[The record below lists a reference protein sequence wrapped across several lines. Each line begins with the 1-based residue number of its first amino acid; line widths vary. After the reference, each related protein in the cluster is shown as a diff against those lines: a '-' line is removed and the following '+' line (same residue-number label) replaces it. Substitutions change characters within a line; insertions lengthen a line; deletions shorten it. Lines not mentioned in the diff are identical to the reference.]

1 MHASRGRATNGR
13 LSCIVMVMTGAKWE
27 GSFMP
32 ELEKSTPK
40 GATFKAAA
48 WVVQELGGCAS
59 SMQRS
64 VMSYTISVP
73 AVSDLHRR

>member
-1 MHASRGRATNGR
+1 
-13 LSCIVMVMTGAKWE
+13 
-27 GSFMP
+27 MP